1 MASEVQHF
9 LFKVC
14 CLHIASVHPNFKIM
28 YTFNEFHI
36 TMHLLQIWNSAS
48 VMILVKQI

>member
-14 CLHIASVHPNFKIM
+14 CLHISSVHPNFKIM
-28 YTFNEFHI
+28 SAFNEFHI
-36 TMHLLQIWNSAS
+36 LMNLLDLEFSQCYDTC
-48 VMILVKQI
+48 

>member
-1 MASEVQHF
+1 MASEVQHC

-14 CLHIASVHPNFKIM
+14 CLHISSVHPNFKIM
-28 YTFNEFHI
+28 SPFNEFHI

-48 VMILVKQI
+48 VMTHVKKV